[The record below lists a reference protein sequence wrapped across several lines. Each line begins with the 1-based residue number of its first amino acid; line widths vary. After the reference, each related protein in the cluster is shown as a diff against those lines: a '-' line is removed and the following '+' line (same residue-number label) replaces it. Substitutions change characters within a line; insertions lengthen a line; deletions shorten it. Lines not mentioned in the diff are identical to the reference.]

1 MLLPTAFALS
11 SFLVIAPVSA
21 QEELSAIYT
30 LEVNRVTKGDVI
42 VVVRGNDVLIP
53 VQDLLNA
60 GLREIGGRREIIQ
73 GLEHVSLQSLA
84 PAITFQRDDAN
95 LVLGLQVGAAQLPE
109 TVIDF
114 NPTNE
119 PPGIRYSQP
128 LSAYLNYGIFWDNF
142 ERLTAAS
149 EAVISFGGNAL
160 TSTLG
165 LTADGKLQRGLTA
178 FTFDNRQRL
187 TTLTLGDAFIRSDAL
202 GGGGLWGGVVWQRNF
217 GLSPYLIRQPTV
229 EFRGEVTTPS
239 NVKVYLNNVPI
250 REVTVPPGPLIVK
263 NLPAFGGFNQ
273 LRIVATDADGN
284 QRVFRRNFVR
294 SFPLLRP
301 GLSEFIVAAGAERK
315 NLSTENFSYGD
326 QGQFLAAYRQGILNN
341 LTLGA
346 RLEGNGNLLNAG
358 LNLSTAIPIGT
369 LDVAAAI
376 STTEG
381 KLGSGVAVSYNY
393 PGRRLAFGGGM
404 RLLSGNYVN
413 TGLALADDR
422 PQLEGFAN
430 ATLSLSP
437 RVTISGQY
445 VFSNPRDQVA
455 RQQATILAQVQLRRN
470 LSLYL
475 QGSRLFSGS
484 YPPVDQFSVTFNY
497 FLNNAVTI
505 NTGWQQQGNQ
515 GVPFLSV
522 SKSLPTGVGYGYQ
535 GELRQVNNQVVADG
549 SFFYNAPWGRYQIG
563 YRQSGTTGKAQ
574 VVAEGGLVAIG
585 GEVFA
590 TRPIQGSFA
599 LVDVP
604 NVAGVRTYLS
614 NQEIGRTNR
623 RGKLLIPNLLPYYGN
638 ALRIE
643 DEDIP
648 IDFAIG
654 RTELLIAPPFRGG
667 AIARFDVR
675 PSRNYVGRVVILRG
689 SERIIPN
696 LGQLTLERNKE
707 KIVSP
712 LSPKG
717 EFYFDTLEA
726 GTYTAEVAYEQ
737 LRCTF
742 QLTLPPSDDLFT
754 DVGEVSCSLPDSPR

>member
-1 MLLPTAFALS
+1 MAA
-11 SFLVIAPVSA
+11 AVSA
-21 QEELSAIYT
+21 QAEVSAIYT
-30 LEVNRVTKGDVI
+30 LEVNRITKGDVI
-42 VVVRGNDVLIP
+42 VLVRGDDVLIP
-53 VQDLLNA
+53 LQDLVNA

-73 GLEHVSLQSLA
+73 GIEHVSLQSLA
-84 PAITFQRDDAN
+84 PDITFQRDDAN
-95 LVLGLQVGAAQLPE
+95 LVLRLQVGAAQLLQ

-114 NPTNE
+114 NPSNE

-128 LSAYLNYGIFWDNF
+128 LSAYLNYGVFWDNF
-142 ERLTAAS
+142 EQLTAAS
-149 EAVISFGGNAL
+149 EVAISFGGNAL

-165 LTADGKLQRGLTA
+165 LTADGNLQRGITA
-178 FTFDNRQRL
+178 FTFDNRRHL
-187 TTLTLGDAFIRSDAL
+187 TTLTLGDALISSDLL
-202 GGGGLWGGVVWQRNF
+202 GGGGLWGGIVWQRNF
-217 GLSPYLIRQPTV
+217 GLSPYLIRQPAFD
-229 EFRGEVTTPS
+229 FRGEVTTPS
-239 NVKVYLNNVPI
+239 TAEIYLNNLLI
-250 REVTVPPGPLIVK
+250 RQVALPPGPFILK
-263 NLPAFGGFNQ
+263 NLPAFGGFNR
-273 LRIVATDADGN
+273 LRIVVTDAEGK
-284 QRVFRRNFVR
+284 QQVFRRNFVQ
-294 SFPLLRP
+294 SSTLLRP
-301 GLSEFIVAAGAERK
+301 GLSEFIVAAGAERE
-315 NLSTENFSYGD
+315 NFGTENFSYAD
-326 QGQFLAAYRQGILNN
+326 QVQFLAAYRQGILNN

-346 RLEGNGNLLNAG
+346 RLEGNGDLLNAG

-369 LDVAAAI
+369 LDLAAAV

-381 KLGSGVAVSYNY
+381 KWGSGVAVGYNY
-393 PGRRLAFGGGM
+393 PGRRLAFGGGV

-413 TGLALADDR
+413 TGLGLADDR

-430 ATLSLSP
+430 ATLSLGP

-445 VFSNPRDQVA
+445 VFSNPRDQVV

-475 QGSRLFSGS
+475 QGSRFFSGS
-484 YPPVDQFSVTFNY
+484 DQPVNQVSVTFNY

-505 NTGWQQQGNQ
+505 NTGWLQQGNQ
-515 GVPFLSV
+515 GIPFLNV
-522 SKSLPTGVGYGYQ
+522 SRSPPVGVGYGYQ
-535 GELRQVNNQVVADG
+535 GQVLQANEQAFASG
-549 SFFYNAPWGRYQIG
+549 RFFYNAPWSRYQIG
-563 YRQSGTTGKAQ
+563 YTQAGDTGQAQ
-574 VVAEGGLVAIG
+574 VVVEGGLVTIG
-585 GEVFA
+585 GQVFA
-590 TRPIQGSFA
+590 TRPVQGSFV

-604 NVAGVRTYLS
+604 NVRGVRTYLS

-623 RGKLLIPNLLPYYGN
+623 RGKILIPDLLPYYGN

-643 DEDIP
+643 DQDIP

-675 PSRNYVGRVVILRG
+675 PSRNYVGRIVILRG

-696 LGQLTLERNKE
+696 LGQLTVDHDKE

-712 LSPKG
+712 LSPRG

-754 DVGEVSCSLPDSPR
+754 DVGEVSCSLPDLPR